1 MERARPPTSAV
12 RSETGSSPPESTR
25 ARSARRGGSRERV
38 PVPIRRRCVPTATHS
53 AVRRV
58 CLRSD
63 GEWIVSPQKDGGM
76 GLIRPDGSERH
87 TISIDLHSVPS
98 RGGRNGHP
106 TDRCSCCSSGTVGR
120 PTSTRFDQMV
130 PVSSRSRI
138 RPTSTRP
145 TPTRV
150 RGRASKEPRRVG
162 AGYRRPTGRTP
173 RHGRARLSRH
183 RTRIQGEVGMMRLG
197 SARDW
202 GRAPPPLDDVMIA
215 GRRRDPSVS
224 VTLRLA
230 HAPPTHVLLLISHRE

>member
-1 MERARPPTSAV
+1 MRSHGYPFRRPSGLPAFGRRVDRISAEGWGDGSHPPRWQRTPHDLDRPPLCSVAGWPQW
-12 RSETGSSPPESTR
+12 SPDGSMLVLQLGY
-25 ARSARRGGSRERV
+25 GGQADLYTV
-38 PVPIRRRCVPTATHS
+38 
-53 AVRRV
+53 
-58 CLRSD
+58 
-63 GEWIVSPQKDGGM
+63 
-76 GLIRPDGSERH
+76 RPDGSGFVQV
-87 TISIDLHSVPS
+87 TDTPDLDE
-98 RGGRNGHP
+98 
-106 TDRCSCCSSGTVGR
+106 TD
-120 PTSTRFDQMV
+120 
-130 PVSSRSRI
+130 
-138 RPTSTRP
+138 
-145 TPTRV
+145 PTRV